1 MMRPLGHR
9 LGPWIALGWILLCG
23 HIAWAAHGNAA
34 DPRQAD
40 AAPVKTAPYDPDQAK
55 AASRISDPEA
65 ATRAYLDAVS
75 PERRAQ
81 TRSYAV
87 GQYVLRA
94 VDFAVSGAV
103 MILLVALG
111 ISVRF
116 RNLARRVTRI
126 RALQTAL
133 YWIQLLVAVTV
144 VQLPLTIY
152 AEYYRE
158 KHYDLLTQSFAGFL
172 GDQVKSLVIGCIVGA
187 LLMMVF
193 YAILRRAPRLWWV
206 WLSGVSIAF
215 VVFAL
220 AIAPVVIAPMFN
232 KFTPIENTELRDRIL
247 AMAHEHGIPADEVY
261 QVDASRRT
269 DRVSA
274 YVNGALGTMR
284 IVMFDNTLKRCTP
297 EEIQMIMGHEMG
309 HYVLDHIWIGV
320 GFFSGLIV
328 LAFLFTRW
336 AFAWALRRWPSTGI
350 EGIADVAG
358 LPVLWFLLSVV
369 IFAATPVINS
379 LTRWEESQA
388 DDFGLAASRQP
399 DAAATTF
406 LKLGEYRDLD
416 PHPVIEAIFF
426 DHPSGRSRIR
436 NAMDWKRD
444 HSPGAR

>member
-1 MMRPLGHR
+1 MTRPLGHR
-9 LGPWIALGWILLCG
+9 LGPWIALVWILLCG
-23 HIAWAAHGNAA
+23 HIAWAHGNGAE
-34 DPRQAD
+34 PGKAD
-40 AAPVKTAPYDPDQAK
+40 AAPARTAPYDPDQAK
-55 AASRISDPEA
+55 AASQISDPEA

-81 TRSYAV
+81 TRSYAA
-87 GQYVLRA
+87 GQYVLHA
-94 VDFAVSGAV
+94 VDFVVSSAV
-103 MILLVALG
+103 MILLIALG

-116 RNLARRVTRI
+116 RNLARRITRI

-133 YWIQLLVAVTV
+133 YWIQLLIAITV
-144 VQLPLTIY
+144 IQLPLTIY

-158 KHYDLLTQSFAGFL
+158 KHYDLLTQSFSGFL
-172 GDQVKSLVIGCIVGA
+172 GDQAKSLLIGCIIGA
-187 LLMMVF
+187 LLMMIF
-193 YAILRRAPRLWWV
+193 YGILRRAPRLWWV

-215 VVFAL
+215 VIFTL
-220 AIAPVVIAPMFN
+220 SIAPVVIAPMFN
-232 KFTPIENTELRDRIL
+232 KFTPIENAELRDRIL

-274 YVNGALGTMR
+274 YVNGVLGTMR

-320 GFFSGLIV
+320 GFIGGWIV
-328 LAFLFTRW
+328 LAFLFARW
-336 AFAWALRRWPSTGI
+336 AFAWVLRRWPNTGI

-358 LPVLWFLLSVV
+358 LPLLWFLLSLVLFV
-369 IFAATPVINS
+369 ASPALNTLS
-379 LTRWEESQA
+379 RWEEAQA

-416 PHPVIEAIFF
+416 PDPVIEAIFF

-436 NAMDWKRD
+436 NAMNWKRD
-444 HSPGAR
+444 HAPGAR